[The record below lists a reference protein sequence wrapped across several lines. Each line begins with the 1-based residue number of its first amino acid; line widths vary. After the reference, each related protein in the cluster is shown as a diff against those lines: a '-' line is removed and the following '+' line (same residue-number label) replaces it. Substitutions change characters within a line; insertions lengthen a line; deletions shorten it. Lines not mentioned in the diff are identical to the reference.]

1 MLLAEL
7 VEISNRI
14 ANTSKRLEKT
24 DLLAGL
30 LRRLAAQEVEIAVA
44 FLSGGARQGRIGIG
58 HTTLRN
64 ASGAAAEAP
73 GLTLTEVDRT
83 LDELANVQGR
93 GSEQRRRELLNALLT
108 RATADEQHFL
118 IRLLIGELRQG
129 ALEGIMLDGFAKAT
143 GIRLDRIRR
152 AAMMAGSATA
162 IAAAVLQ
169 HGEAGLSQFDVQLFR
184 PVQPMLAQTAED
196 VSDALHELGEAAL
209 EYKFDGA
216 RVQVHKSGDQV
227 TVYSRR
233 MNDVTAAVPEIVSA
247 VREMPAGELI
257 LDGEVLSLDAQ
268 GRPQPFQISMRRF
281 GRKLDVD
288 RMLTELP
295 MTPFWF
301 DVLYLDGGSLIDESQ
316 ARRFEELSQLAPG
329 ALVPHLVTSNADA
342 AERFLHAALARGHE
356 GIMAKAR
363 SAPYAAGARGQSWLK
378 IKQART
384 LDLVIL
390 AAEWGN
396 GRRQGWLSNLHLGA
410 RDTVNGGFAMLG
422 KTFKGLTDEMLAWQ
436 TQELL
441 KLEIAR
447 DHYTVYVEPKLMAE
461 IAFNEI
467 QISPRYK
474 SGLALRFARV
484 KRYRPDKSAAD
495 ADTFETVQKLAGV
508 TRNRSCKTQ
517 SHT

>member
-1 MLLAEL
+1 MLLADL
-7 VEISNRI
+7 VETSNRI

-30 LRRLAAQEVEIAVA
+30 LKRLAPEEVEIAVA

-58 HTTLRN
+58 HATLRN
-64 ASGAAAEAP
+64 ANGPAAATP
-73 GLTLTEVDRT
+73 SLTLGDVDRA

-93 GSEQRRRELLNALLT
+93 GSEQRKRELLNGLLT

-118 IRLLIGELRQG
+118 VRLLMGELRQG
-129 ALEGIMLDGFAKAT
+129 ALEGIMLDGLAKAT
-143 GIRLDRIRR
+143 GIPLDRIRR
-152 AAMMAGSATA
+152 AAMLAGSGTTVAP
-162 IAAAVLQ
+162 AVLQ

-196 VSDALHELGEAAL
+196 VSGALQELGEAAL

-216 RVQVHKSGDQV
+216 RVQVHKTGDQV
-227 TVYSRR
+227 AVYSRR
-233 MNDVTAAVPEIVSA
+233 MNEVTAAVPEIVEA
-247 VREMPAGELI
+247 VRAMPARELI
-257 LDGEVLSLDAQ
+257 LDGEVLSLDSG

-288 RMLTELP
+288 RLLTELP

-301 DVLYLDGGSLIDESQ
+301 DLLYLDGGSLLDESQ
-316 ARRFEELSQLAPG
+316 ARRFGELSRLAPG
-329 ALVPHLVTSNADA
+329 ALVPQIVTADSEK
-342 AERFLHAALARGHE
+342 AEDFLHEALARGHE

-410 RDTVNGGFAMLG
+410 RDTVKGGFAMLG
-422 KTFKGLTDEMLAWQ
+422 KTFKGLTDAMLAWQ

-447 DHYTVYVEPKLMAE
+447 DHYTVYVEPKLVAE

-467 QISPRYK
+467 QISLRYA

-508 TRNRSCKTQ
+508 TR
-517 SHT
+517 